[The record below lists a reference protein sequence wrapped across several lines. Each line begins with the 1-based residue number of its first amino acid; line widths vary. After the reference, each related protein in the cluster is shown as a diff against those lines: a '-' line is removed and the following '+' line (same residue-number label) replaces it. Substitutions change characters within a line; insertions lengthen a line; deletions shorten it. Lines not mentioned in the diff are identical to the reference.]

1 MQMGA
6 SNPVLVNSKRH
17 LQVYIV
23 FTVKLSAAGSG
34 A

>member
-6 SNPVLVNSKRH
+6 VLVNSKRH